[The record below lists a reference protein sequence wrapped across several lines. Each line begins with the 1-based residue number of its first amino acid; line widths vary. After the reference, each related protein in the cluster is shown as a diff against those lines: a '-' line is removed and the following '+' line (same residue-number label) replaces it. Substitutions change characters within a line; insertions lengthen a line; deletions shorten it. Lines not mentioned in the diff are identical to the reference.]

1 MPIAI
6 GIAVVFSA
14 ISAAAS
20 VTTPIIANKAVEKA
34 KTEFDGVMTEVDL
47 ALANVDTIRQAL
59 RQL

>member
-6 GIAVVFSA
+6 GIAIVFSA

-20 VTTPIIANKAVEKA
+20 VTTLIIANKAVEKA

-47 ALANVDTIRQAL
+47 ALANVNTIRNAL

>member
-20 VTTPIIANKAVEKA
+20 ITTLVIANQAVTKA
-34 KTEFDGVMTEVDL
+34 KTELDGVMTEVDL
-47 ALANVDTIRQAL
+47 ALANVNTIRNAL